1 VRLAVRPSMLA
12 GAKVP
17 VGLLPI
23 ALIVGGC
30 TLAGPSP
37 RQPPENSRP
46 HPAGG
51 EGATAGAEGATPP
64 APEPDGEAGPSDG
77 GAETGA
83 GEGRSEAGRRGVG
96 PRPANFRTE
105 PRFAEVRALW
115 VVRTT
120 LDHPD
125 SVRAMVRRA
134 DEAGFN
140 TLLVQV
146 RGRGDAYYRSGLEP
160 PPSTLLDAP
169 SDYDPLA
176 LTLQEAHARGI
187 AVHAWVNAHLV
198 GGTDGLPEDPDHLIN
213 AHPDWLAV
221 PRDLARELYRAN
233 PARPSYARALVRY
246 AREHPGAVEGV
257 YTSPAH
263 PSVQEHLYA
272 VWTELARWYELDG
285 IHLDYIRYPGPE
297 FDYSRVA
304 LDRFRTW
311 VRPRLETRRR
321 SRLER
326 AYRTDPLAYVDRLPE
341 LWAEFRRA
349 QITDLVRR
357 SYFGIKRRNPDLLV
371 TAAVRPDPVEA
382 RRERYQDWPSW
393 LEEWIVDAAAI
404 MSYVPEDPFF
414 RHLVEKGVEIA
425 GGRRI
430 WAGIGVYRTTLS
442 GAVSQI
448 RIAREVGAG
457 GISLF
462 SYDAAVSRGDPG
474 RTGEAFLARLGR
486 EAFAAGRW

>member
-1 VRLAVRPSMLA
+1 
-12 GAKVP
+12 
-17 VGLLPI
+17 
-23 ALIVGGC
+23 
-30 TLAGPSP
+30 
-37 RQPPENSRP
+37 
-46 HPAGG
+46 
-51 EGATAGAEGATPP
+51 EGATPR
-64 APEPDGEAGPSDG
+64 APESGGAAGAPEG
-77 GAETGA
+77 GAEARAPGM
-83 GEGRSEAGRRGVG
+83 G

-146 RGRGDAYYRSGLEP
+146 RGRGEAYYRTGLEP
-160 PPSTLLDAP
+160 PPSTLLDTP

-176 LTLQEAHARGI
+176 LTLQEAHARGM

-198 GGTDGLPEDPDHLIN
+198 GGTDGLPQDPDHLIN

-221 PRDLARELYRAN
+221 PRDLARQLHDAN
-233 PARPSYARALVRY
+233 PAGPGYARALVRY

-304 LDRFRTW
+304 LDRFRAW
-311 VRPRLETRRR
+311 VRPRLGARRR

-326 AYRTDPLAYVDRLPE
+326 AYRTDPLAYADALPE

-357 SYFGIKRRNPDLLV
+357 SYFGIKRRDPDVLV

-382 RRERYQDWPSW
+382 RRERFQDWPSW

-425 GGRRI
+425 GGDRI
-430 WAGIGVYRTTLS
+430 WAGIGIYRTTLA

-448 RIAREVGAG
+448 RIAREAGAR

-462 SYDAAVSRGDPG
+462 SYDWAVSRSEANGS
-474 RTGEAFLARLGR
+474 GEAYLLRLGR
-486 EAFAAGRW
+486 EAFASGW